1 MYQQEGRIGRNLL
14 GIFYRADRPQP
25 IHIGQ
30 RAWIL
35 AVGRLFLEPPKL
47 QALSYS
53 LVVVSPLP
61 LSSTQP
67 QGPKMQLHFWQRHP
81 LPWTNPPIHPI
92 YCHHFRCSV
101 DCGICSLPPTH
112 FHLCLHPL
120 KMFVGSSEIVAGV
133 EGGGWWHAPGCW
145 RLHFEKV
152 SEEEDSSMFYSGRW

>member
-1 MYQQEGRIGRNLL
+1 MRRCTNKREGSDATFLAYSTAQTDRSPSTL
-14 GIFYRADRPQP
+14 GNTHGSWQWVDYFSNHQSCRR
-25 IHIGQ
+25 
-30 RAWIL
+30 
-35 AVGRLFLEPPKL
+35 
-47 QALSYS
+47 YS
-53 LVVVSPLP
+53 LVMVSPLP

-120 KMFVGSSEIVAGV
+120 KMFVGSSESVAG
-133 EGGGWWHAPGCW
+133 GG
-145 RLHFEKV
+145 RLVVTCLWLLAALF
-152 SEEEDSSMFYSGRW
+152 